1 MTAVTIGDPLPHI
14 EHPDTIGRR
23 WRAGVVM
30 LVVADA
36 AFVLSL
42 VFSYFYLRGLNTENH
57 WFPKGSTGA
66 SIWVAWVIAAIL
78 VASAGAFRWGQVGMH
93 AGNESRLAL
102 GAILG
107 VVLLIVDIVA
117 QVMQLATFPFA
128 LKHSSYTSSVY
139 VLAGANLFHLLL
151 TLFIGL
157 GLWNRARLG
166 RYSPTNDWQVR
177 VVGIWWNWVAI
188 AAVISAVPVSF
199 IASPHHF
206 GG

>member
-1 MTAVTIGDPLPHI
+1 
-14 EHPDTIGRR
+14 
-23 WRAGVVM
+23 
-30 LVVADA
+30 
-36 AFVLSL
+36 
-42 VFSYFYLRGLNTENH
+42 
-57 WFPKGSTGA
+57 
-66 SIWVAWVIAAIL
+66 
-78 VASAGAFRWGQVGMH
+78 MH